1 MERLIN
7 EEISKESIMSTSAVL
22 EDITKE
28 ATVWRHKIHRHP
40 ELAYEELR
48 TSDLIAEVLTDAG
61 IEVFRGIG
69 GTGVIGILRKGQG
82 KKSIGLRADM
92 DALPLSEE

>member
-48 TSDLIAEVLTDAG
+48 TSDL
-61 IEVFRGIG
+61 
-69 GTGVIGILRKGQG
+69 
-82 KKSIGLRADM
+82 
-92 DALPLSEE
+92 LPKF